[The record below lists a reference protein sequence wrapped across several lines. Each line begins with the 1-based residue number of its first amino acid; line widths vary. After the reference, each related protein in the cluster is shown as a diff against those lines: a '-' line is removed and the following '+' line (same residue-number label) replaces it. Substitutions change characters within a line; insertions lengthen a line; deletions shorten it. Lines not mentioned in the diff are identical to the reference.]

1 MGLPFSAFNKFGLP
15 GLSSVTTGQV
25 YDRHFKDRGT
35 GNFADFHIAYVDF
48 CQYFNTVMPGQDFD
62 TPGLEDIKKFYENTW
77 EQLKDEVEKKKK
89 FIEFMEAN
97 IHEAS
102 VDDSLFIMAGLAA
115 PAAAIIAKRSSESIP
130 QVKKF
135 KLQYIPNVV
144 FVPLCTLIAIM
155 GATAVQMN
163 KKSKKPTS

>member
-1 MGLPFSAFNKFGLP
+1 M
-15 GLSSVTTGQV
+15 
-25 YDRHFKDRGT
+25 
-35 GNFADFHIAYVDF
+35 
-48 CQYFNTVMPGQDFD
+48 QDF
-62 TPGLEDIKKFYENTW
+62 YEKTW
-77 EQLKDEVEKKKK
+77 EPLKDEVEKKKT
-89 FIEFMEAN
+89 FIKFMEEN
-97 IHEAS
+97 IHEAK

-144 FVPLCTLIAIM
+144 FVPLCTLFAIM

-163 KKSKKPTS
+163 KKNKKPTS